1 MLILNVAAGNQ
12 PVLDLDKIVGNK
24 QYTVINVDK
33 GYMSGNTPNE
43 IERVIRN
50 QNNIS
55 SELFCQYDVW
65 KFLERTLLK
74 FDYIAVYRFLEHVP
88 YTSVSYFIY
97 LLYRVSNP
105 GAIVDVVVPDYE
117 KLAKMILEED
127 VGSAS
132 FERHNILLTTELLNE
147 PFSPHASIWTKSRL
161 KKFFTLENYFR
172 ISAIDNFCM
181 DRRDIY
187 IRALFE
193 SLKERNLL

>member
-12 PVLDLDKIVGNK
+12 PVLELEKIVGNK

-43 IERVIRN
+43 IEKLILN
-50 QNNIS
+50 QDNIP

-65 KFLERTLLK
+65 KFLERTFLK
-74 FDYIAVYRFLEHVP
+74 FDYIAVYRFLEHVS
-88 YTSVSYFIY
+88 YLKVSYFIY

-105 GAIVDVVVPDYE
+105 GAIVDVVVPNYE

-127 VGSAS
+127 VDSVD

-147 PFSPHASIWTKSRL
+147 PYSPHASIWRKARL
-161 KKFFTLENYFR
+161 IKFFTLERYFNILGR
-172 ISAIDNFCM
+172 IKDFCM
-181 DRRDIY
+181 DQRDIY

-193 SLKERNLL
+193 SLKEQ

>member
-12 PVLDLDKIVGNK
+12 PVLELEKIVGNK

-33 GYMSGNTPNE
+33 SYMSGNTPNE

-55 SELFCQYDVW
+55 SELFCQYDIW

-74 FDYIAVYRFLEHVP
+74 FDYIAVYRFLEHVS
-88 YTSVSYFIY
+88 YTNVSYFIY

-105 GAIVDVVVPDYE
+105 GTIVDVVVPDYE

-127 VGSAS
+127 VGSVD

-147 PFSPHASIWTKSRL
+147 PFCPHASVWTKSRL
-161 KKFFTLENYFR
+161 KKFFTLERYFR
-172 ISAIDNFCM
+172 ISTINNFCM

-193 SLKERNLL
+193 SLKET

>member
-12 PVLDLDKIVGNK
+12 PVLDLDKIVANK

-74 FDYIAVYRFLEHVP
+74 FDYIAVYRFLEHVS

-117 KLAKMILEED
+117 RLAKMILEED
-127 VGSAS
+127 VGSVD

-147 PFSPHASIWTKSRL
+147 PFSPHASIWTKQRL
-161 KKFFTLENYFR
+161 KKFFTLERYFR
-172 ISAIDNFCM
+172 ISTIDNFCM

-193 SLKERNLL
+193 SLKE

>member
-1 MLILNVAAGNQ
+1 
-12 PVLDLDKIVGNK
+12 
-24 QYTVINVDK
+24 
-33 GYMSGNTPNE
+33 MSGNTPNE

-55 SELFCQYDVW
+55 SELFCQYDIW

-74 FDYIAVYRFLEHVP
+74 FDYIAVYRFLEHVS
-88 YTSVSYFIY
+88 YTNVSYFIY

-105 GAIVDVVVPDYE
+105 GAIIDVVVPDYE

-127 VGSAS
+127 VGSVD

-147 PFSPHASIWTKSRL
+147 PFCPHASVWTKSRL
-161 KKFFTLENYFR
+161 KKFFTLERYFR
-172 ISAIDNFCM
+172 ISTIDNFCM

-193 SLKERNLL
+193 SLKEQ